1 VEETSISGKVL
12 LVTGASQRIGESIV
26 RLMHAEGMNIILHYR
41 SSRNDAQKIQQELN
55 AERENSVILIQ
66 ADLSET
72 DKISEMIR
80 EAIKGWGRL
89 DAIVNNASSFY
100 PTPIGDIDEK
110 VWDDLIDSNLKAPL
124 FLSQAAAPYL
134 KKHQGCIVNI
144 VDIHADRPLKNHT
157 VYCIAKAGLVML
169 TKSLAREL
177 APDVRVNA
185 IAPGAILWPDN
196 DIDDVTKK
204 RIVSGTVLKRQ
215 GSADDIATTVRFLIK
230 EANYITGQVLAV
242 DGGRTLSN

>member
-1 VEETSISGKVL
+1 MEQASITGKVVL
-12 LVTGASQRIGESIV
+12 ITGAAQRIGETIA

-41 SSRNDAQKIQQELN
+41 SSRSAAQKIQQELN

-80 EAIKGWGRL
+80 EAVKGWGRI

-100 PTPIGDIDEK
+100 PTPVGNIDEK
-110 VWDDLIDSNLKAPL
+110 VWDDLINSNLKAPL

-134 KKHQGCIVNI
+134 KQQHGCIVNI

-157 VYCIAKAGLVML
+157 VYCVAKAGLVML

-177 APDVRVNA
+177 APEVRVNA
-185 IAPGAILWPDN
+185 IAPGAILWPEN

-215 GSADDIATTVRFLIK
+215 GSADDIATSVRFLIK
-230 EANYITGQVLAV
+230 EANYITGQILAV

>member
-1 VEETSISGKVL
+1 VEQASITGKVVL
-12 LVTGASQRIGESIV
+12 ITGAAQRIGETIA

-41 SSRNDAQKIQQELN
+41 SSRSAAQKIQQELN

-80 EAIKGWGRL
+80 EAVKGWGRI

-100 PTPIGDIDEK
+100 PTPVGNIDEK
-110 VWDDLIDSNLKAPL
+110 VWDDLINSNLKAPL

-134 KKHQGCIVNI
+134 KQQHGCIVNI

-177 APDVRVNA
+177 APEVRVNA
-185 IAPGAILWPDN
+185 IAPGAILWPEN

-215 GSADDIATTVRFLIK
+215 GSADDIATSVRFLIK
-230 EANYITGQVLAV
+230 EANYITGQILAV

>member
-1 VEETSISGKVL
+1 MEQASITGKVVL
-12 LVTGASQRIGESIV
+12 ITGAAQRIGETIA

-41 SSRNDAQKIQQELN
+41 SSRSAAQKIQQELN
-55 AERENSVILIQ
+55 ANRENSVILIQ

-80 EAIKGWGRL
+80 EAVKGWGRI

-100 PTPIGDIDEK
+100 PTPVGDIDEK
-110 VWDDLIDSNLKAPL
+110 VWDDLINSNLKAPL

-134 KKHQGCIVNI
+134 KQQHGCIVNI

-177 APDVRVNA
+177 APEVRVNA
-185 IAPGAILWPDN
+185 IAPGAILWPEN

-215 GSADDIATTVRFLIK
+215 GSADDIATSVRFLIK